1 MSKRALKKYLTDLPR
16 EALEEHLLDL
26 YDRFPEVKG
35 YYDFVFN
42 PKEEKLLEEAK
53 MRVLEEYFP
62 RRRKRARARRSVAHR
77 YLRHFRTLGVD
88 PSLMADLM
96 AFNLETA
103 LKYERERRCPEAFFR
118 SMYKSFREWGG
129 HLADHGLYRDQKE
142 RFVNVARAAEA
153 SGWPPAGAYSDFVDL
168 LEN

>member
-1 MSKRALKKYLTDLPR
+1 MSKRALKKYLAGLPK

-42 PKEEKLLEEAK
+42 PREEQLLEEAK
-53 MRVLEEYFP
+53 SRILEEYFP
-62 RRRKRARARRSVAHR
+62 RRRKKARARRSVAQK
-77 YLRHFRTLGVD
+77 YLRHFRTLGMD
-88 PSLMADLM
+88 PSLVADLM

-129 HLADHGLYRDQKE
+129 YLAEHGLYREQKQ
-142 RFVNVARAAEA
+142 RFADVARLAEA
-153 SGWPPAGAYSDFVDL
+153 SGWPPAGGYTDFVDL
-168 LEN
+168 LET

>member
-1 MSKRALKKYLTDLPR
+1 MSKRALRKYLADLPR
-16 EALEEHLLDL
+16 EALEEQLLDL

-53 MRVLEEYFP
+53 MRILEEYFP
-62 RRRKRARARRSVAHR
+62 KRRKRARARRSVAHR
-77 YLRHFRTLGVD
+77 YLRHFQTLGVD
-88 PSLMADLM
+88 PALVADLM

-118 SMYKSFREWGG
+118 SMFRSFREWGA
-129 HLADHGLYRDQKE
+129 HLADNGLYRGQWE
-142 RFVNVARAAEA
+142 RFVSVARAAEA
-153 SGWPPAGAYSDFVDL
+153 SGWPPVGGYADFVDL
-168 LEN
+168 LET